1 MHFFHLFS
9 NYMLIR
15 NFCPFLLWRGKLT
28 QEEGQEPSGVDVA
41 NDEFD
46 HTNGRPTKQEQ
57 IKIEG
62 DLLPYFEGGYS
73 AYFTANKSRYDIKT
87 VLRYFNKWQQE
98 ILDSENSDFLKRVKE
113 QKERTVIYLDN
124 EIHSLTKSKREVEAI
139 IEASKIAGD
148 FNLVEKFIKLKL
160 KITDSIGKFISEKL
174 NLVNAATSDVL
185 IELNKMEE
193 KKDGD

>member
-1 MHFFHLFS
+1 MDI
-9 NYMLIR
+9 NE
-15 NFCPFLLWRGKLT
+15 NKGKET
-28 QEEGQEPSGVDVA
+28 SGEDVSK
-41 NDEFD
+41 DEFE
-46 HTNGRPTKQEQ
+46 HTNGRPTKYEQ
-57 IKIEG
+57 IKIERE
-62 DLLPYFEGGYS
+62 LRPYFESSHS
-73 AYFTANKSRYDIKT
+73 AYFTAQKTGHNIKT
-87 VLRYFNKWQQE
+87 VNHYFKKWQQE
-98 ILDSENSDFLKRVKE
+98 LLDSENPDFLKRVKE

-124 EIHSLTKSKREVEAI
+124 EIHSLTKSKKEVEAI

-193 KKDGD
+193 KKDGV